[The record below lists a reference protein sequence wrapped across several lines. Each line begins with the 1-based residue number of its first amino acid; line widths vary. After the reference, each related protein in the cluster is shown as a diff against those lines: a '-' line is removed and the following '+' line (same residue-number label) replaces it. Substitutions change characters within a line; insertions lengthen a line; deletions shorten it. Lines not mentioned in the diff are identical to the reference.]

1 GWPPSGSCRRR
12 TSTPPVT
19 AASPRPRRSGSGPS
33 TRWPPCC
40 PRSAPRST
48 PWRWPD
54 ERSSR
59 PSRRED
65 LGPVQAGE
73 GPHRGARR
81 DHVLRAPHD
90 RPSLV
95 PACARRGLR
104 PLSFGG
110 PRQDLLAG
118 GARASGGDVRRC
130 GGLSG
135 LREAGRSAGASSG
148 SGARRRPEELR
159 HSEGPAILGGGGA
172 FVLSPRGHAPF
183 FLAIFAHSL
192 LPRRADFAFPL
203 TCSPARI

>member
-1 GWPPSGSCRRR
+1 
-12 TSTPPVT
+12 
-19 AASPRPRRSGSGPS
+19 
-33 TRWPPCC
+33 
-40 PRSAPRST
+40 
-48 PWRWPD
+48 
-54 ERSSR
+54 
-59 PSRRED
+59 
-65 LGPVQAGE
+65 
-73 GPHRGARR
+73 
-81 DHVLRAPHD
+81 
-90 RPSLV
+90 
-95 PACARRGLR
+95 ARRGLR

-159 HSEGPAILGGGGA
+159 HSDGPAILGGGGA

-203 TCSPARI
+203 TCSPARISLGRLGSTPMDTCWVPSPSSAGRRASSSSRRMGSMAAR